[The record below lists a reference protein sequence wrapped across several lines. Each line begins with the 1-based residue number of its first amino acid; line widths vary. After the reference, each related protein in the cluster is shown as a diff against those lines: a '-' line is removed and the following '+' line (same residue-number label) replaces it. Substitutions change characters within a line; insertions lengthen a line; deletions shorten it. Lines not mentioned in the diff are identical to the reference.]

1 MSQDSHEPHASPSKI
16 HWVLVAACAVVFA
29 ADFFYH
35 RHLEPAIEKIEGIP
49 GFYPLYG
56 FIGIA
61 LLVLLSRGLRAVVS
75 REEGYYDD

>member
-1 MSQDSHEPHASPSKI
+1 M
-16 HWVLVAACAVVFA
+16 AACAVVFA
-29 ADFFYH
+29 AGFCCP
-35 RHLEPAIEKIEGIP
+35 RPLEPAIEKIEGIP